1 MSEDILENKDFLRV
15 QKLND
20 SRNKRQSLHQDELD
34 EKDLSLAQ
42 DDVIGIG
49 LKAESEQEQEDPT
62 LKVFVKRL
70 NWKEK
75 YRFHKDSGEM
85 QSMLRDVEF
94 NYRGTIM
101 DNVVN
106 NINEPLK
113 VVLQD
118 SPAGK
123 LKDGDSKTEDTTSE
137 SKKGIELHKNQE
149 LTIQTNFGRT
159 NFSGFYVLFWFSVAF
174 IVTKVSVDYY
184 IANDGDLGQSEVIQ
198 FMTKDLVSVALIDLA
213 MYLSIYFV
221 FAVQYACRLKWI
233 SWNKEGWL
241 MTSLY
246 EAAFVI
252 VFLYVAENVMK
263 FHWVAKIFLFLHSL
277 VLLMKMHS
285 FAFYNGYLWN
295 IWEELS
301 YSKGTLAKVKDTK
314 VSSSVIK
321 SLEKSRNFCQFELD
335 CQSEKIPFPSNI
347 SVNNFFMYS
356 MFPTVVYQIEYPR
369 TKKIRWS
376 YVFEKLCA
384 IFGIIFIMMVV
395 AQMFMYPVAMRAIA
409 LRDSGIPIFWDR
421 IKQWPHLLLDIVPSF
436 IMMYLLVWY
445 LIWDAI
451 LNCIAELTC
460 FADRYFYG
468 DWWNCV
474 SWEEFSR
481 LWNVPVHK
489 FLLRHVYHS
498 SISFL
503 QLNKAQAT
511 IATFFISSVVHEL
524 AMYVLFNKFR
534 LFLFFLQMYQLPL
547 VKMGNS
553 KFFKDRKVLGNVI
566 FWIGICTG
574 PSLMCTL
581 YLTF

>member
-1 MSEDILENKDFLRV
+1 MY
-15 QKLND
+15 
-20 SRNKRQSLHQDELD
+20 KRQ
-34 EKDLSLAQ
+34 
-42 DDVIGIG
+42 
-49 LKAESEQEQEDPT
+49 
-62 LKVFVKRL
+62 
-70 NWKEK
+70 
-75 YRFHKDSGEM
+75 
-85 QSMLRDVEF
+85 
-94 NYRGTIM
+94 
-101 DNVVN
+101 
-106 NINEPLK
+106 
-113 VVLQD
+113 
-118 SPAGK
+118 
-123 LKDGDSKTEDTTSE
+123 
-137 SKKGIELHKNQE
+137 
-149 LTIQTNFGRT
+149 
-159 NFSGFYVLFWFSVAF
+159 
-174 IVTKVSVDYY
+174 
-184 IANDGDLGQSEVIQ
+184 
-198 FMTKDLVSVALIDLA
+198 
-213 MYLSIYFV
+213 
-221 FAVQYACRLKWI
+221 
-233 SWNKEGWL
+233 
-241 MTSLY
+241 
-246 EAAFVI
+246 
-252 VFLYVAENVMK
+252 
-263 FHWVAKIFLFLHSL
+263 
-277 VLLMKMHS
+277 
-285 FAFYNGYLWN
+285 
-295 IWEELS
+295 
-301 YSKGTLAKVKDTK
+301 VKDTK
-314 VSSSVIK
+314 VSSSVIE

-356 MFPTVVYQIEYPR
+356 MFPTLVYQIEYPR
-369 TKKIRWS
+369 TKKIRWG

-421 IKQWPHLLLDIVPSF
+421 IKQWPRLLLDIVPSF

-524 AMYVLFNKFR
+524 AMYVLFNKLR